1 MASKTLYILRHAQA
15 AGAIGGDDFTRVLTP
30 TGLSD
35 AKALG
40 AYFSDKKYNIDAV
53 LCSPSHRTR
62 ETYDALTLD
71 VQAESF
77 PDALYN
83 AMAGDLF
90 KAIQGV
96 PDDVNTLLLVAHNP
110 GVLELLSLLCDPSDD
125 RQAAKL
131 SDQLMMGY
139 QPATLSVLKCEC
151 AAWADLQL
159 RENELVDLVSP
170 LDYNSSER
178 PTRWM

>member
-1 MASKTLYILRHAQA
+1 MAAKTLYILRHAQA
-15 AGAIGGDDFTRVLTP
+15 AGAIGGDDFARVLTP
-30 TGLSD
+30 KGHGD

-40 AYFSDKKYNIDAV
+40 VYMSRKNYGVDYV
-53 LCSPSHRTR
+53 LCSPAERTR
-62 ETYDALTLD
+62 QTYEALGLN
-71 VQAESF
+71 VPQESS

-90 KAIQGV
+90 KAIQDV

-139 QPATLSVLKCEC
+139 QPATLSVLEC
-151 AAWADLQL
+151 SCASWKDIQPV
-159 RENELVDLVSP
+159 ENELIDLVSP
-170 LDYNSSER
+170 LDYNADDR